1 MRKQEFLTALRTRLS
16 VLPIADAEERLLFY
30 SENIDDRMEDGLTEE
45 DAVVAIGSTDEIV
58 EQILVEIP
66 LSRLVKEKI
75 RPKRRLQGW
84 EILLLAIGA
93 PIWLSLAVSALAVI
107 LSLYA
112 TLWAGI
118 VSLWA
123 VFASLAACAFSGL
136 AVGIGLAV
144 GGYTFTGLTLLSA
157 ALVCTGLS
165 ILCFF
170 ACGGAT
176 KGTAILAKKLVLGM
190 KFAFIGKE
198 NKK

>member
-1 MRKQEFLTALRTRLS
+1 MKKQEFLAALRARLS
-16 VLPIADAEERLLFY
+16 DLPIADAEERLLFY
-30 SENIDDRMEDGLTEE
+30 SESIDDRMEDGLAEE
-45 DAVVAIGSTDEIV
+45 EAVTAIGSADEIV
-58 EQILVEIP
+58 EQILAEIP
-66 LSRLVKEKI
+66 LARLVKEKV
-75 RPKRRLQGW
+75 RPRRRLQGW

-112 TLWAGI
+112 ALWAVVI
-118 VSLWA
+118 SLWA
-123 VFASLAACAFSGL
+123 VFASLAACAFGGL

-157 ALVCTGLS
+157 GLVCTGLS
-165 ILCFF
+165 ILCFL

-190 KFAFIGKE
+190 KFAFIRKE